1 MGQYMKRS
9 FTLFLILASL
19 TVMAAWW
26 KGTTPLMDAA
36 EEGDINTVKALL
48 DKGED
53 VNKTGPHYTALMV
66 ASARG
71 RTDVVKLLIDR
82 GADVNMVVSTGM
94 CALAFAAENGH
105 TNIVEILVEKG
116 ADIDKA
122 LNVLEKRTSIFA
134 HNPLTS
140 FGDAAKSKSG
150 LALLNEKYKRQQEK
164 LPSKEQAKLATQD
177 SWAYY
182 YGGKYQEA
190 LSSFKKD
197 VSSNPSNSDNFA
209 GLAASHN
216 KLKQYDEA
224 ITAAKRAIE
233 LKPDSGFAYN
243 ELGIAYLYKKQF
255 NEALSAFRKA
265 IEIEPKNSALY
276 YNMGDLFS
284 HKEDYGRAAD
294 SLQRAVEL
302 APKNTV
308 YLSGLASIYR
318 RMGRHDDAIEI
329 VNKAVALATITGVEL
344 PVTIVEGYPVVQGPA
359 EGPAKR
365 AGIEAGDKIIEV
377 NGLSTKGWNNDRFV
391 GSIKGS
397 EGTKVVFAIE
407 RKDLDKPIEKTLTR
421 EVIVLKGGAPL
432 LSFRSLCYREKG
444 DLESAFKDAEKAYS
458 LNPVDEWAKSAM
470 ALAYIDKGRY
480 NDALNILSTIKD
492 SPFDRMLEAT
502 ARAKLGDMKK
512 AVEIYSSIPEDYLAS
527 QKATYRQSYKR
538 ALLES
543 LKPYVNAKKDSARS
557 LEARRQYGE
566 ALKEYAELLKVA
578 DEREAKEIRNHV
590 AALIKEN
597 PYLAALPEEGRKYAL
612 RAEIL
617 LKDGKFE
624 ESLSEFDSAI
634 KAAPFFPQLYHN
646 KALVYGEMKN
656 YRSAK
661 RYMEIYLD
669 LYPNAPNIRQVKD
682 EIYKWEFMMERE
694 GK

>member
-1 MGQYMKRS
+1 MKRL

-53 VNKTGPHYTALMV
+53 VNKSGPDYTALMV

-71 RTDVVKLLIDR
+71 KTDVVKLLIDR

-105 TNIVEILVEKG
+105 TGIVEILVEKG

-122 LNVLEKRTSIFA
+122 IKVLEKRTSIFA

-150 LALLNEKYKRQQEK
+150 LALLNEKYKKQQVK
-164 LPSKEQAKLATQD
+164 LPTAEQAKLPTQG

-190 LSSFKKD
+190 LNAFKKD
-197 VSSNPSNSDNFA
+197 VSLDPSNSDNFA

-233 LKPDSGFAYN
+233 LKPDSAFAYN
-243 ELGIAYLYKKQF
+243 ELGIAYSHKKQF
-255 NEALSAFRKA
+255 NEALNAYQKA
-265 IEIEPKNSALY
+265 VGIEPKNAPIYINIGS
-276 YNMGDLFS
+276 LFRQ
-284 HKEDYGRAAD
+284 KEDYGRAAE
-294 SLQRAVEL
+294 SFKKAVEL
-302 APKNTV
+302 TPNNTKHLS
-308 YLSGLASIYR
+308 YLAASYR
-318 RMGRHDDAIEI
+318 QMGRYDDALETA
-329 VNKAVALATITGVEL
+329 NKAVALTTITGVGL
-344 PVTIVEGYPVVQGPA
+344 PVTIVEDYPVVQGLA

-377 NGLSTKGWNNDRFV
+377 NGLSTKGWNIDRFV

-397 EGTKVVFAIE
+397 EGTRVVFAIE
-407 RKDLDKPIEKTLTR
+407 RKNLDKPIEKTLTR
-421 EVIVLKGGAPL
+421 EVIVLKDGAPL
-432 LSFRSLCYREKG
+432 LGFRSLCYREKG
-444 DLESAFKDAEKAYS
+444 DLENAFKDAEKAYS
-458 LNPVDEWAKSAM
+458 LNSDDGWAKSAM

-480 NDALNILSTIKD
+480 NDALNIVSNIKD
-492 SPFDRMLEAT
+492 SSFDRILEAT

-557 LEARRQYGE
+557 FEAKRQYGE
-566 ALKEYAELLKVA
+566 ALKEHAELLKVA

-590 AALIKEN
+590 AVLIKEN
-597 PYLAALPEEGRKYAL
+597 PYLVRLPEEGRKYAL

-634 KAAPFFPQLYHN
+634 KVAPFVPQLYYN

-656 YRSAK
+656 YKSAK
-661 RYMEIYLD
+661 RYMDIYID
-669 LYPNAPNIRQVKD
+669 LYPDAPNIRQVKD
-682 EIYKWEFMMERE
+682 EIYKLEFMMERE

>member
-1 MGQYMKRS
+1 MGQYMKRL

-53 VNKTGPHYTALMV
+53 VNKKGPDYTALMV

-71 RTDVVKLLIDR
+71 NTDVVRLLIDR

-105 TNIVEILVEKG
+105 TGIVEILVEKG

-122 LNVLEKRTSIFA
+122 IKVLEKRTSIFV

-150 LALLNEKYKRQQEK
+150 LALLNEKYKKQHAK
-164 LPSKEQAKLATQD
+164 LPTAEQAKLPAQG

-182 YGGKYQEA
+182 NGGKYQEA
-190 LSSFKKD
+190 LNSFKKD
-197 VSSNPSNSDNFA
+197 ISLDPSNSDNFA

-224 ITAAKRAIE
+224 ITAGKRAIE
-233 LKPDSGFAYN
+233 LKPDSAFVYN
-243 ELGIAYLYKKQF
+243 ELGIAYSNKKQF
-255 NEALSAFRKA
+255 NEALSAYRKA
-265 IEIEPKNSALY
+265 IEIEPKNTALY
-276 YNMGDLFS
+276 YNIGDLFS
-284 HKEDYGRAAD
+284 QKEDYGRAAD

-302 APKNTV
+302 APRNTV

-318 RMGRHDDAIEI
+318 RMGRYDDAIEMA
-329 VNKAVALATITGVEL
+329 NKAVALTTITGVGL
-344 PVTIVEGYPVVQGPA
+344 PITIVEDYPVVQGLA

-377 NGLSTKGWNNDRFV
+377 NGLSTKGWNIDRFV
-391 GSIKGS
+391 GSVKGS
-397 EGTKVVFAIE
+397 EGTQVVFAIE
-407 RKDLDKPIEKTLTR
+407 RKNLDKPIEKTLTR
-421 EVIVLKGGAPL
+421 EVVVLKDGSPL
-432 LSFRSLCYREKG
+432 LGFRSLCYREKG
-444 DLESAFKDAEKAYS
+444 DLENAFKDAEKAYS
-458 LNPVDEWAKSAM
+458 LNPDDGWAKSAM
-470 ALAYIDKGRY
+470 ALAYINKGRY
-480 NDALNILSTIKD
+480 NDALNILSNIKD
-492 SPFDRMLEAT
+492 SPFDRILEAT

-557 LEARRQYGE
+557 F
-566 ALKEYAELLKVA
+566 
-578 DEREAKEIRNHV
+578 EAKKAIRGG
-590 AALIKEN
+590 AQGTCGTIK
-597 PYLAALPEEGRKYAL
+597 GCR
-612 RAEIL
+612 
-617 LKDGKFE
+617 
-624 ESLSEFDSAI
+624 
-634 KAAPFFPQLYHN
+634 
-646 KALVYGEMKN
+646 
-656 YRSAK
+656 
-661 RYMEIYLD
+661 
-669 LYPNAPNIRQVKD
+669 
-682 EIYKWEFMMERE
+682 
-694 GK
+694 

>member
-1 MGQYMKRS
+1 MKKL
-9 FTLFLILASL
+9 FTLLLIFASL

-53 VNKTGPHYTALMV
+53 VNKKGPDYTALMV

-71 RTDVVKLLIDR
+71 NTDVVRLLIDR

-94 CALAFAAENGH
+94 CALAFAVENGH
-105 TNIVEILVEKG
+105 TGIVEFLVEKG

-122 LNVLEKRTSIFA
+122 IKVLEKRTSIFV

-150 LALLNEKYKRQQEK
+150 LALLNEKYKKQQAK
-164 LPSKEQAKLATQD
+164 PPTAEQAKLPTQG

-182 YGGKYQEA
+182 NGGKYQEA
-190 LSSFKKD
+190 LNSFKKD
-197 VSSNPSNSDNFA
+197 ISLDPSNSDNFA

-224 ITAAKRAIE
+224 ITAGKRAIE
-233 LKPDSGFAYN
+233 LKPDSAFVCN
-243 ELGIAYLYKKQF
+243 ELGIAYSNKKRF
-255 NEALSAFRKA
+255 NEALSAYRKA
-265 IEIEPKNSALY
+265 IEIEPKNTALY
-276 YNMGDLFS
+276 YNIGDLFS
-284 HKEDYGRAAD
+284 QKEDYGRAAD
-294 SLQRAVEL
+294 SLQKAVEL
-302 APKNTV
+302 APRNTV

-318 RMGRHDDAIEI
+318 RMGRYDDAIEMA
-329 VNKAVALATITGVEL
+329 NKAVALTTITGVGL
-344 PVTIVEGYPVVQGPA
+344 PITIVEDYPVVQGLA

-377 NGLSTKGWNNDRFV
+377 NGLSTKGWNIDRFV
-391 GSIKGS
+391 GSVKGS
-397 EGTKVVFAIE
+397 EGTQVVFAIE
-407 RKDLDKPIEKTLTR
+407 RKNLDKPIEKTLTR
-421 EVIVLKGGAPL
+421 EVVVLKDGAPFL
-432 LSFRSLCYREKG
+432 GFRSLCYREKS
-444 DLESAFKDAEKAYS
+444 DLENAFKDAEKAYF
-458 LNPVDEWAKSAM
+458 LNPDDGWAKSAM

-480 NDALNILSTIKD
+480 NDTLNILSTIKD
-492 SPFDRMLEAT
+492 SPFDRILEAT
-502 ARAKLGDMKK
+502 AQAKLGDMKK

-543 LKPYVNAKKDSARS
+543 LKPYANAKKDSARS
-557 LEARRQYGE
+557 FEAKRQYGE
-566 ALKEYAELLKVA
+566 ALKEHAELLKVA
-578 DEREAKEIRNHV
+578 DEREAKEIRSHA

-597 PYLAALPEEGRKYAL
+597 PYLATLPEEGRKYAL

-634 KAAPFFPQLYHN
+634 KVAPFFPQLYYN